1 MGRPKGSTNASTLA
15 AERAAKKNSMSV
27 ADFFTKQPRQPRK
40 SSSVL
45 GAHLTPAKTPA
56 AVGPPPSGVTEDDV
70 AAMMLGLSGQPL
82 TPGTSLDQQ
91 LQTGQLQAAWRNESG
106 LWRSLSA
113 EQWKMIERVVGGP
126 LGFVDKSGRLAA
138 YMDGTPQLQ
147 GKIGG
152 RCFSSAVPRP
162 RRKTWRLSQPPTH
175 LLENCNDRT
184 NFSSLNCGR
193 FATLRAT
200 F

>member
-1 MGRPKGSTNASTLA
+1 MTAPRARAMHCSSPMLRARTRGARVRACTKLWNPPYCPADGAAKGSRM
-15 AERAAKKNSMSV
+15 RARWSRTSCEEEQLSI
-27 ADFFTKQPRQPRK
+27 ADFFTKQPRKPRK

-45 GAHLTPAKTPA
+45 GAHLTPAAKTPA

-126 LGFVDKSGRLAA
+126 LGFVDKSGRLVV
-138 YMDGTPQLQ
+138 L
-147 GKIGG
+147 
-152 RCFSSAVPRP
+152 
-162 RRKTWRLSQPPTH
+162 RRVDS
-175 LLENCNDRT
+175 
-184 NFSSLNCGR
+184 
-193 FATLRAT
+193 
-200 F
+200 